1 MFCQYELSDNQHAS
15 HALGVA
21 GRHPASGCA
30 LPRMFFHRQDNRK
43 ASLNS
48 TVDGADVCQTY
59 GRTAMMRSLMGVEE
73 EIEDYRRMA
82 MRYPVRIRSSQRER
96 MGGLTWSPRSN
107 TRPRTSRGC
116 VTL

>member
-1 MFCQYELSDNQHAS
+1 MRRTRSELQGGTPLAVVLS
-15 HALGVA
+15 
-21 GRHPASGCA
+21 RGC
-30 LPRMFFHRQDNRK
+30 FSTGKDNRK

-82 MRYPVRIRSSQRER
+82 MRYPVRTRSSRRER

-107 TRPRTSRGC
+107 TRPRTSRVC

>member
-1 MFCQYELSDNQHAS
+1 MRRTRSELQGGTPLAVGLS
-15 HALGVA
+15 
-21 GRHPASGCA
+21 RGCVSTGK
-30 LPRMFFHRQDNRK
+30 DNRK

-48 TVDGADVCQTY
+48 TVDGADVCQIY
-59 GRTAMMRSLMGVEE
+59 GRTAMMRSLMGVDE

-82 MRYPVRIRSSQRER
+82 MRYPVRKRSSRRER

-107 TRPRTSRGC
+107 TRPRTSRVY